1 MKKNGESGLRSH
13 GAVRPPRAPL
23 RKTRT
28 LPLPS
33 KSASALRPHAN
44 DADRP
49 ATSTTSTSVMDGQDP
64 HALSGARDNVLEVAI
79 GREVRAFRKKLGIT
93 VSDLARATGLSLGM
107 LSKIE
112 NGVTSASLTTLQRLS
127 RALGVPVTAL
137 FRRFEEKRD
146 AVFVKAGQGLHI
158 ERRGTRAGHQYQ
170 LLGFTGGTSHAITVE
185 PYLITLTHESDVFPL
200 FQHSGLEF
208 LYMLEG
214 EVIYRHADKL
224 YTMLPGD
231 SLFFDADAP
240 HGPEELVRLP
250 IRFLSIISYPRA
262 QEGD

>member
-1 MKKNGESGLRSH
+1 MKKASETVAKKNGGP
-13 GAVRPPRAPL
+13 AN
-23 RKTRT
+23 
-28 LPLPS
+28 PLPS
-33 KSASALRPHAN
+33 PPKQRRSEDEHGDIETAERAEDTDDGDEADLPVAL
-44 DADRP
+44 D
-49 ATSTTSTSVMDGQDP
+49 SQDP

-146 AVFVKAGQGLHI
+146 AVFVRAGQGLVI

-170 LLGFTGGTSHAITVE
+170 LLGFSGGNATGLVVE
-185 PYLITLTHESDVFPL
+185 PYMITLTEKSDVFPL

-214 EVIYRHADKL
+214 EVVYRHGDKL

-240 HGPEELVRLP
+240 HGPEELVKLP
-250 IRFLSIISYPRA
+250 IRFLSIISYAR
-262 QEGD
+262 EREE

>member
-1 MKKNGESGLRSH
+1 MTKDSETARKIGRDIPTPAPSPRKDR
-13 GAVRPPRAPL
+13 RPPE
-23 RKTRT
+23 
-28 LPLPS
+28 PS
-33 KSASALRPHAN
+33 GDLETIENLAN
-44 DADRP
+44 DADADDSSPVP
-49 ATSTTSTSVMDGQDP
+49 ALETQDP

-146 AVFVKAGQGLHI
+146 AVFVRAGQGLVI
-158 ERRGTRAGHQYQ
+158 ERRGTRAGHQYE
-170 LLGFTGGTSHAITVE
+170 LLGFSGGNATGLVVE
-185 PYLITLTHESDVFPL
+185 PYMITLTEKSDVFPL

-214 EVIYRHADKL
+214 EVVYRHTDKL

-240 HGPEELVRLP
+240 HGPEELVKLP
-250 IRFLSIISYPRA
+250 IRFLSIISYAR
-262 QEGD
+262 EREE